1 MSKFISL
8 INNVLSVFYPDLC
21 VGCQQVLQ
29 QNEKHLCVHCMLH
42 LPETNYHL
50 DHSNPL
56 TLLFAGR
63 VPVKETASLLFF
75 RKGTHAQHI
84 LHSLK
89 YRGNKEIGAFLGEY
103 YGRKLAESPLYQD
116 IDLIIP
122 IPLHPQKLKKR
133 GYNQSEWIAKG
144 LSAGMNVPYNTSLLV
159 RTAFTD
165 TQTKKGRYSRWENV
179 KSVFAVTDHNTLR
192 GKHILI
198 CDDVLT
204 TGATMEA
211 AISKLTE
218 NGDVTVSVVTLACA
232 G

>member
-1 MSKFISL
+1 MSKLKSL

-21 VGCQQVLQ
+21 IGCHQALQ
-29 QNEKHLCVHCMLH
+29 QNEKHLCLNCLLH

-50 DHSNPL
+50 DHGNPL

-75 RKGTHAQHI
+75 RKGTQTQGI

-103 YGRKLAESPLYQD
+103 YGRKLAESELFRD

-122 IPLHPQKLKKR
+122 IPLHPKKLKKR

-159 RTAFTD
+159 RTTFTE
-165 TQTKKGRYSRWENV
+165 TQTKKSRYNRWENV
-179 KSVFAVTDHNTLR
+179 KSVFAVTDTEQLR
-192 GKHILI
+192 GKHILL

-218 NGDVTVSVVTLACA
+218 CGDVTVSVVTLACA

>member
-29 QNEKHLCVHCMLH
+29 QNEKHLCLDCMLH

-122 IPLHPQKLKKR
+122 IPLHPKKLKKR
-133 GYNQSEWIAKG
+133 GYNQSEWIAMGLSKG
-144 LSAGMNVPYNTSLLV
+144 LGLPYSNDFLV
-159 RTAFTD
+159 RATS
-165 TQTKKGRYSRWENV
+165 TQPQTPKHRFSRWQNV
-179 KSVFAVTDHNTLR
+179 KDVFQAADVEELA
-192 GKHILI
+192 GKHVLV

-204 TGATMEA
+204 TGATTEA
-211 AISKLTE
+211 AIRKLLE
-218 NGDVTVSVVTLACA
+218 VPGVRVSVVTLATA
-232 G
+232 K

>member
-1 MSKFISL
+1 MSKLKSL

-21 VGCQQVLQ
+21 IGCHQALQ
-29 QNEKHLCVHCMLH
+29 QNEKHLCLNCLLH

-50 DHSNPL
+50 DHGNPL

-75 RKGTHAQHI
+75 RKGTQTQGI

-103 YGRKLAESPLYQD
+103 YGHKLAESELFRD
-116 IDLIIP
+116 IDLIVP
-122 IPLHPQKLKKR
+122 IPLHPKKLKKR

-159 RTAFTD
+159 RTTFTE
-165 TQTKKGRYSRWENV
+165 TQTKKSRYNRWENV
-179 KSVFAVTDHNTLR
+179 KSVFAVTDTEQLR
-192 GKHILI
+192 GKHILL

-218 NGDVTVSVVTLACA
+218 CGDVTVSVVTLACA